1 MQAIAPMTPAQA
13 LAYVRASAVAL
24 GIPMDDERLARVA
37 GYLALS
43 ARFAALLDAADL
55 GPEVEPAEVF
65 CPAPFPPVSGHAARK
80 AAP

>member
-1 MQAIAPMTPAQA
+1 MSEAQA

-24 GIPMDDERLARVA
+24 GMPMDEERLARVA

-80 AAP
+80 AVP